1 MCNLVTLQGEIKA
14 IVNECTGTPTAK
26 LIALL
31 NAAGITK
38 ASEIASLIGLSERA
52 IWKAKANHS
61 SGTTVQSELQ
71 DTEPEFT
78 TEPQDMNHSSVKGT
92 VVQSSRPRVLDNNK
106 LTSLE
111 DRPVNNNPLPPSK
124 AKGPGAAQA
133 LEAFEAYNAT
143 ALECGLPQAAKLT
156 PDRQRKIIARLKDYG
171 LDGWK
176 QALANIEKSS
186 FLTGTND
193 RGWRASLD
201 FLVQPASFAKVHDGG
216 YGNGRHAAKK
226 ADAKVEYYYP
236 AWYLEE
242 VASMNGG
249 RA

>member
-1 MCNLVTLQGEIKA
+1 MQNLVEVSDEIKA
-14 IVNECTGTPTAK
+14 VASSCTGTPTAK

-31 NAAGITK
+31 NAAGITST
-38 ASEIASLIGLSERA
+38 AEIAAIIGVATR
-52 IWKAKANHS
+52 
-61 SGTTVQSELQ
+61 TVQHAKRTSQCATHCANTQPIAAQPIAL
-71 DTEPEFT
+71 DAT
-78 TEPQDMNHSSVKGT
+78 HCVSV
-92 VVQSSRPRVLDNNK
+92 QPIAPPARVLDNNL

-111 DRPVNNNPLPPSK
+111 DRSSNKINPLPPLK
-124 AKGPGAAQA
+124 TKGPGASDA
-133 LEAFEAYNAT
+133 LEAFNAYNAV

-171 LDGWK
+171 LDGWN
-176 QALANIEKSS
+176 QALANIERSS

-201 FLVQPASFAKVHDGG
+201 FLVKPDSFAKVHDGG
-216 YGNGRHAAKK
+216 YGNGRHAAKLA
-226 ADAKVEYYYP
+226 ADAPKVEYHYP

-242 VASMNGG
+242 MASTGG